1 MNMSQNS
8 NHVLITGSVAFDDI
22 ETPKGSSGK
31 IIGGAGTY
39 IALAASVFS
48 KRISLISVIGDDFL
62 EEDIKML
69 QSKNIN
75 TEMIERISGEKSFYW
90 KGRYHSN
97 FKTRDTLITELN
109 ALEKFNPIVNH
120 SSKNAEIVVLGNLH
134 PSVQLSVLDQIDKTS
149 SFVILDTMNFWMDT
163 AMDELI
169 KAISKTD
176 LIAINDEEA
185 EQLTNEKN
193 LDSAANKIFEMGPKI
208 VIIKKGDQGSE
219 IFNLNESF
227 HIPAFPIKTVI
238 DPTGAGDC
246 FAGGLAGYLS
256 TQQQIDFDSLKKSMV
271 FGTIAASYC
280 VENFG
285 VKGVQDLDFSQIEK
299 RLEIFKPYLL

>member
-1 MNMSQNS
+1 MNQN
-8 NHVLITGSVAFDDI
+8 NKNVLITGTVAFDDI
-22 ETPKGSSGK
+22 ETPHGSSGK

-48 KRISLISVIGDDFL
+48 KKISLISVIGDDFL
-62 EEDIKML
+62 EKDIEML

-75 TEMIERISGEKSFYW
+75 TEMIERIPGEKSFYW

-97 FKTRDTLITELN
+97 FKNRDTLITELN
-109 ALEKFNPIVNH
+109 ALEKFKPIVND
-120 SSKNAEIVVLGNLH
+120 SSRNAEIVVLGNLH
-134 PSVQLSVLDQIDKTS
+134 PSVQLSVLGQIDDTK

-163 AMDELI
+163 AIDELK
-169 KAISKTD
+169 KAILKTD
-176 LIAINDEEA
+176 LIVINDEEA

-193 LDSAANKIFEMGPKI
+193 LDSAANKIFEMGPKT

-219 IFNLNESF
+219 IFNSKESF
-227 HIPAFPIKTVI
+227 YIPAYPVRSVV

-246 FAGGLAGYLS
+246 FLGGVAGYLS
-256 TQQQIDFDSLKKSMV
+256 TQQQINLKSLKKAMV
-271 FGTIAASYC
+271 FGTVAASYC
-280 VENFG
+280 IENFG

>member
-1 MNMSQNS
+1 MNHN
-8 NHVLITGSVAFDDI
+8 NKHVLITGTVAFDDI
-22 ETPKGSSGK
+22 ETPNGSSGK

-39 IALAASVFS
+39 IALAASIFS
-48 KRISLISVIGDDFL
+48 KRISLISVIGDDFS
-62 EEDIKML
+62 EEDIEML

-75 TEMIERISGEKSFYW
+75 TKMIERIPGEKSFYW

-97 FKTRDTLITELN
+97 FKNRDTLITELN
-109 ALEKFNPIVNH
+109 ALEKFNPIVND
-120 SSKNAEIVVLGNLH
+120 SSRNAEIVVLGNLH
-134 PSVQLSVLDQIDKTS
+134 PSVQLNVLDQIEEIK

-163 AMDELI
+163 AMDELK

-176 LIAINDEEA
+176 LIVINDEEA

-193 LDSAANKIFEMGPKI
+193 LDSAANKIFEMGPKT

-219 IFNLNESF
+219 IFNSTESF
-227 HIPAFPIKTVI
+227 YIPAYPVKSVV

-246 FAGGLAGYLS
+246 FAGGLSGYLS
-256 TQQQIDFDSLKKSMV
+256 TQPQINFSSLKKSMV

-285 VKGVQDLDFSQIEK
+285 VKGVQDLNFNQIEE

>member
-1 MNMSQNS
+1 MNQN
-8 NHVLITGSVAFDDI
+8 NKNVLITGTVAFDDI
-22 ETPKGSSGK
+22 ETPHGSSGK

-48 KRISLISVIGDDFL
+48 KKINLISVIGDDFL
-62 EEDIKML
+62 EKDIEML

-75 TEMIERISGEKSFYW
+75 TEMIERIPGEKSFYW

-97 FKTRDTLITELN
+97 FKNRDTLITELN
-109 ALEKFNPIVNH
+109 ALEKFNPIVNK
-120 SSKNAEIVVLGNLH
+120 SSRNSEIVVLGNLH
-134 PSVQLSVLDQIDKTS
+134 PSVQLSVLGQIDETK

-163 AMDELI
+163 AIDELK

-176 LIAINDEEA
+176 LIVINDEEA

-193 LDSAANKIFEMGPKI
+193 LDVAANKIFELGPKT

-219 IFNLNESF
+219 IFNSTESF
-227 HIPAFPIKTVI
+227 YIPAYPVKSVV

-246 FAGGLAGYLS
+246 FAGGLSGYLS
-256 TQQQIDFDSLKKSMV
+256 TQPQINFSSLKKSMV

-285 VKGVQDLDFSQIEK
+285 VKGVQDLNFNQIEE

>member
-1 MNMSQNS
+1 MSQNKR
-8 NHVLITGSVAFDDI
+8 HVLITGTVAFDDI
-22 ETPKGSSGK
+22 ETPHGSSGK

-39 IALAASVFS
+39 IALAASIFS
-48 KRISLISVIGDDFL
+48 KKISLISVIGDDFL
-62 EEDIKML
+62 EKDIEML

-75 TEMIERISGEKSFYW
+75 TDMIERISGEKSFYW
-90 KGRYHSN
+90 KGKYSSN

-109 ALEKFNPIVNH
+109 ALEKFNPIVND
-120 SSKNAEIVVLGNLH
+120 SSRNAEIVVLGNLH
-134 PSVQLSVLDQIDKTS
+134 PSVQLSVLDQVDETK
-149 SFVILDTMNFWMDT
+149 SFVILDTMNFWMNT
-163 AMDELI
+163 TIEELK

-176 LIAINDEEA
+176 LIVVNDEEA

-193 LDSAANKIFEMGPKI
+193 LDAAANKIFEMGPKT

-219 IFNLNESF
+219 IFNSKESF
-227 HIPAFPIKTVI
+227 YISAYPVKSVV

-256 TQQQIDFDSLKKSMV
+256 TQEQIDFESLKKSMV
-271 FGTIAASYC
+271 FGTLAASYC

>member
-1 MNMSQNS
+1 MSQKNKQ
-8 NHVLITGSVAFDDI
+8 VLITGTVAFDDI
-22 ETPKGSSGK
+22 ETPNGSSGK

-39 IALAASVFS
+39 IALAASIFS
-48 KRISLISVIGDDFL
+48 KKISLISVIGDDFL
-62 EEDIKML
+62 EKDIEML

-75 TEMIERISGEKSFYW
+75 TDMIERISGEKSFYW
-90 KGRYHSN
+90 KGKYNSN

-109 ALEKFNPIVNH
+109 ALEKFNPIVND
-120 SSKNAEIVVLGNLH
+120 SSRNAEIVVLGNLH
-134 PSVQLSVLDQIDKTS
+134 PSVQLSVLNQVDETK

-163 AMDELI
+163 AIEELK

-176 LIAINDEEA
+176 LIVINDEEA

-193 LDSAANKIFEMGPKI
+193 LDAAANKIFEMGPKT

-219 IFNLNESF
+219 IFNSTESF
-227 HIPAFPIKTVI
+227 YIPAYTVKSVV

-256 TQQQIDFDSLKKSMV
+256 TQPQINFSSLKKSMV
-271 FGTIAASYC
+271 FGTVAASYC

-285 VKGVQDLDFSQIEK
+285 VKGVEDINFNQIEK

>member
-1 MNMSQNS
+1 MSQKNKQ
-8 NHVLITGSVAFDDI
+8 VLITGTVAFDEI
-22 ETPKGSSGK
+22 ETPNGSSGK

-39 IALAASVFS
+39 IALAASIFS
-48 KRISLISVIGDDFL
+48 KKISLISVIGDDFL
-62 EEDIKML
+62 EKDIEML

-75 TEMIERISGEKSFYW
+75 TKMIERILGKKSFYW

-97 FKTRDTLITELN
+97 FKNRDTLITELN
-109 ALEKFNPIVNH
+109 ALEKFNPIVDE
-120 SSKNAEIVVLGNLH
+120 SSRNAEIVVLGNLH
-134 PSVQLSVLDQIDKTS
+134 PSVQLSVLDQIEENT
-149 SFVILDTMNFWMDT
+149 SFVLLDTMNFWMDT
-163 AMDELI
+163 AIDELK

-176 LIAINDEEA
+176 LIVINDEEA

-193 LDSAANKIFEMGPKI
+193 LDSAANKIFEMGPKT

-219 IFNLNESF
+219 IFNSKESF
-227 HIPAFPIKTVI
+227 YIPAYPVRSVV

-246 FAGGLAGYLS
+246 FLGGLAGYLS
-256 TQQQIDFDSLKKSMV
+256 TQQQINLKSLKKAMV
-271 FGTIAASYC
+271 FGTVAASYC
-280 VENFG
+280 IENFG

>member
-1 MNMSQNS
+1 MNQN
-8 NHVLITGSVAFDDI
+8 NKHVLITGTVAFDDI
-22 ETPKGSSGK
+22 ETPNGSSGK

-48 KRISLISVIGDDFL
+48 KRISLISVIGDDFS
-62 EEDIKML
+62 EEDIEML

-75 TEMIERISGEKSFYW
+75 TKMIERIPGEKSFYW

-97 FKTRDTLITELN
+97 FKNRDTLITELN
-109 ALEKFNPIVNH
+109 ALEKFNPIVND
-120 SSKNAEIVVLGNLH
+120 SSRNAEIVVLGNLH
-134 PSVQLSVLDQIDKTS
+134 PSVQLNVLNQIEEAK

-163 AMDELI
+163 AMDELK

-176 LIAINDEEA
+176 LIVINDEEA
-185 EQLTNEKN
+185 EQLTNEKK
-193 LDSAANKIFEMGPKI
+193 LDSAAKKIFEMGPKT

-219 IFNLNESF
+219 IFNSKESF
-227 HIPAFPIKTVI
+227 YISAYPVKSVV

-256 TQQQIDFDSLKKSMV
+256 TQEQIDFESLKKSMV
-271 FGTIAASYC
+271 FGTVAASYC

-285 VKGVQDLDFSQIEK
+285 VKGVQDLDFSHIEK
-299 RLEIFKPYLL
+299 RLEIFKPYLV

>member
-1 MNMSQNS
+1 MNQN
-8 NHVLITGSVAFDDI
+8 NKNVLITGTVAFDDI
-22 ETPKGSSGK
+22 ETPHGSSGK

-48 KRISLISVIGDDFL
+48 KKISLISVIGDDFL
-62 EEDIKML
+62 EKDIEML

-75 TEMIERISGEKSFYW
+75 TEMIERIPGEKSFYW

-97 FKTRDTLITELN
+97 FKNRDTLITELN
-109 ALEKFNPIVNH
+109 ALEKFNPIVNK
-120 SSKNAEIVVLGNLH
+120 SSRNSEIVVLGNLH
-134 PSVQLSVLDQIDKTS
+134 PSVQLSVLGQIDKAK

-163 AMDELI
+163 AIDELK

-176 LIAINDEEA
+176 LIVINDEEA
-185 EQLTNEKN
+185 EQLTNEKS
-193 LDSAANKIFEMGPKI
+193 LDSAANKIFEMGPKT

-219 IFNLNESF
+219 IFNSTESF
-227 HIPAFPIKTVI
+227 YIPAYPVKSVV

-246 FAGGLAGYLS
+246 FAGGLSGYLS
-256 TQQQIDFDSLKKSMV
+256 TQPQINFSSLKKSMV

-285 VKGVQDLDFSQIEK
+285 VKGVQDLNFNQIEE

>member
-1 MNMSQNS
+1 MSDTKNRI
-8 NHVLITGSVAFDDI
+8 LITGTVAFDEV
-22 ETPKGSSGK
+22 ETPHGSSGK

-39 IALAASVFS
+39 LALTASIFS
-48 KRISLISVIGDDFL
+48 KKISLISVIGDDFL
-62 EEDIKML
+62 EKDIEML
-69 QSKNIN
+69 ESKNIN
-75 TEMIERISGEKSFYW
+75 TEMIERIPGEKSFYW
-90 KGRYHSN
+90 KAKYHSN
-97 FKTRDTLITELN
+97 LKNRDTLITELN
-109 ALEKFNPIVNH
+109 ALEKFNPIVNDPGR
-120 SSKNAEIVVLGNLH
+120 NAEIVVLGNLH
-134 PSVQLSVLDQIDKTS
+134 PYVQLSVLDQIDETK

-163 AMDELI
+163 AIDELK

-176 LIAINDEEA
+176 LIIINDEEA

-193 LDSAANKIFEMGPKI
+193 IDAAANKIFEMGPKT

-219 IFNLNESF
+219 IFNSKESF
-227 HIPAFPIKTVI
+227 YVPAYQVKSVV

-246 FAGGLAGYLS
+246 FAGGVAGYLS
-256 TQQQIDFDSLKKSMV
+256 TQPDINFTSLKRSMV

-285 VKGVQDLDFSQIEK
+285 VKGVQDLNFNQIEE

>member
-1 MNMSQNS
+1 MSQNKR
-8 NHVLITGSVAFDDI
+8 HVLITGTVAFDDI
-22 ETPKGSSGK
+22 ETPHGSSGK

-39 IALAASVFS
+39 IALAASIFS
-48 KRISLISVIGDDFL
+48 KKISLISVIGNDFL
-62 EEDIKML
+62 EKDIEML

-75 TEMIERISGEKSFYW
+75 TDMIERISGEKSFYW
-90 KGRYHSN
+90 KGKYNSN

-109 ALEKFNPIVNH
+109 ALEKFNPIVNDT
-120 SSKNAEIVVLGNLH
+120 SRNAEIVVLGNLH
-134 PSVQLSVLDQIDKTS
+134 PSVQLSVLDQIEETK

-163 AMDELI
+163 AMDELK

-176 LIAINDEEA
+176 LIVINDEEA
-185 EQLTNEKN
+185 EQLTNEKS
-193 LDSAANKIFEMGPKI
+193 LDSAANKIFEMGPKT

-219 IFNLNESF
+219 IFNSTESF
-227 HIPAFPIKTVI
+227 YIPAYPVKSVV

-256 TQQQIDFDSLKKSMV
+256 TQPQINFSSLKESMV
-271 FGTIAASYC
+271 FGTLSASYC

-285 VKGVQDLDFSQIEK
+285 VKGVQDINFNKIEK

>member
-1 MNMSQNS
+1 MSQKNK
-8 NHVLITGSVAFDDI
+8 NVLITGTVAFDDI

-31 IIGGAGTY
+31 IIGGSGTY
-39 IALAASVFS
+39 IALAASVFC
-48 KRISLISVIGDDFL
+48 KKISLISVIGDDFL
-62 EEDIKML
+62 DKDIEMF

-75 TEMIERISGEKSFYW
+75 TDMIERISGEKSFYW

-97 FKTRDTLITELN
+97 FKTRETLITELN
-109 ALEKFNPIVNH
+109 ALEKFNPIVND
-120 SSKNAEIVVLGNLH
+120 SSRNAEIVVLGNLH
-134 PSVQLSVLDQIDKTS
+134 PSDQLSVLDQIDETK

-163 AMDELI
+163 AIDELK

-176 LIAINDEEA
+176 LIVINDEEA

-193 LDSAANKIFEMGPKI
+193 LDAAANKIFEMGPKT

-219 IFNLNESF
+219 IFNSKESF
-227 HIPAFPIKTVI
+227 YIPAYPVKSVV

-246 FAGGLAGYLS
+246 FAGGLSGYLS
-256 TQQQIDFDSLKKSMV
+256 TQPQINFSSLKKSMV
-271 FGTIAASYC
+271 FGTVAASYC

>member
-1 MNMSQNS
+1 MSQKNKQ
-8 NHVLITGSVAFDDI
+8 VLITGTVAFDEI
-22 ETPKGSSGK
+22 ETPNGSSGK

-39 IALAASVFS
+39 IALAASIFS
-48 KRISLISVIGDDFL
+48 KKISLISVIGDDFL
-62 EEDIKML
+62 EEDIEML

-75 TEMIERISGEKSFYW
+75 TKMIERIPGEKSFYW

-97 FKTRDTLITELN
+97 FKNRDTLITELN
-109 ALEKFNPIVNH
+109 ALKKFNPIIND
-120 SSKNAEIVVLGNLH
+120 SSRNAEIVVLGNLH
-134 PSVQLSVLDQIDKTS
+134 PSVQLNVLGQIEETK

-163 AMDELI
+163 AMDELK
-169 KAISKTD
+169 KAISKSD
-176 LIAINDEEA
+176 LIVINDEEA
-185 EQLTNEKN
+185 QQLTFEKN
-193 LDSAANKIFEMGPKI
+193 LELAAKKIFEMGPQT

-219 IFNLNESF
+219 IFNSTESF
-227 HIPAFPIKTVI
+227 YIPAYPVKSVV

-256 TQQQIDFDSLKKSMV
+256 TQPQINFSSLKKSMV
-271 FGTIAASYC
+271 FGTVSASYC

-285 VKGVQDLDFSQIEK
+285 VKGVQDINFNQIEK

>member
-1 MNMSQNS
+1 
-8 NHVLITGSVAFDDI
+8 
-22 ETPKGSSGK
+22 
-31 IIGGAGTY
+31 
-39 IALAASVFS
+39 LAASIFS
-48 KRISLISVIGDDFL
+48 KKISLISVIGDDFL
-62 EEDIKML
+62 EKDIEML

-75 TEMIERISGEKSFYW
+75 TDMIERISGEKSFYW
-90 KGRYHSN
+90 KGKYNSN

-109 ALEKFNPIVNH
+109 ALEKFNPIVND
-120 SSKNAEIVVLGNLH
+120 SSRNAEIVVLGNLH
-134 PSVQLSVLDQIDKTS
+134 PSVQLSVLNQVDETK
-149 SFVILDTMNFWMDT
+149 SFVVLDTMNFWMDT
-163 AMDELI
+163 AMDELK

-176 LIAINDEEA
+176 LIVINDEEA

-193 LDSAANKIFEMGPKI
+193 LDSAANKIFEMGPKT

-219 IFNLNESF
+219 IFNSKESF
-227 HIPAFPIKTVI
+227 YISAYPVKSVV

-256 TQQQIDFDSLKKSMV
+256 TQEQIDFESLKKSMV
-271 FGTIAASYC
+271 FGTLAASYC